1 MHTLCE
7 INTVRKNIA
16 MLSASQFISDIGTAS
31 YISFVNLWL
40 IQVFKDSALVGTIV
54 SITEIALFFLSPL
67 ITTLIKGK
75 NIKTMLVVSDH
86 LRALIMVVL
95 FFLVGYINAV
105 MIVSIFILLS
115 TLNCVFDGAVM
126 VVIKRIGS
134 KSDVVKLNT
143 FLILLANISLLI
155 GQYVGGTLFTINGIK
170 EILIINAASFFVSGI
185 INQFLQ
191 NDYCYPTESIKGNI
205 IKDITCGIRTIIE
218 NKTLTVFIVMTLL
231 INIHI
236 AAASFTAYFI
246 FSGNAGSVFSPA
258 QYTYFIMAGT
268 IGNIIGLMVVSL
280 SGDRIFNVQSLTPLL
295 LMMMLC
301 RLLHFA
307 NSALLYVCIINGCIF
322 IIIGILNSLLDAY
335 TMRSVD
341 EQYLGQYYTAFGNL
355 NALLAPL
362 ITYTLGY
369 ILRGISPA
377 SVYASSALI
386 LLFPVLYIHK
396 QIKNFD

>member
-1 MHTLCE
+1 MSIPIRAAFNAIIANQLRNTDILLIRAPTITLIIATTSPTTPAIVGFVPLLISPIAAIAPGHKR
-7 INTVRKNIA
+7 INQPII
-16 MLSASQFISDIGTAS
+16 L
-31 YISFVNLWL
+31 
-40 IQVFKDSALVGTIV
+40 IV
-54 SITEIALFFLSPL
+54 SFP
-67 ITTLIKGK
+67 
-75 NIKTMLVVSDH
+75 
-86 LRALIMVVL
+86 
-95 FFLVGYINAV
+95 
-105 MIVSIFILLS
+105 
-115 TLNCVFDGAVM
+115 
-126 VVIKRIGS
+126 
-134 KSDVVKLNT
+134 
-143 FLILLANISLLI
+143 SL
-155 GQYVGGTLFTINGIK
+155 
-170 EILIINAASFFVSGI
+170 AASFFVSGI

-246 FSGNAGSVFSPA
+246 FSGNAGSVFPPV

-280 SGDRIFNVQSLTPLL
+280 SGDRIFNVQSLAPLL

-301 RLLHFA
+301 RLLHFT

>member
-7 INTVRKNIA
+7 INAVHKNIA

-95 FFLVGYINAV
+95 FFLVGHINAV

-155 GQYVGGTLFTINGIK
+155 SQYVGGKLFTINGIK
-170 EILIINAASFFVSGI
+170 EILIINAVSFFISVKYGI
-185 INQFLQ
+185 TFSKAF
-191 NDYCYPTESIKGNI
+191 SI
-205 IKDITCGIRTIIE
+205 
-218 NKTLTVFIVMTLL
+218 
-231 INIHI
+231 
-236 AAASFTAYFI
+236 S
-246 FSGNAGSVFSPA
+246 
-258 QYTYFIMAGT
+258 
-268 IGNIIGLMVVSL
+268 
-280 SGDRIFNVQSLTPLL
+280 
-295 LMMMLC
+295 
-301 RLLHFA
+301 
-307 NSALLYVCIINGCIF
+307 
-322 IIIGILNSLLDAY
+322 
-335 TMRSVD
+335 
-341 EQYLGQYYTAFGNL
+341 
-355 NALLAPL
+355 
-362 ITYTLGY
+362 
-369 ILRGISPA
+369 
-377 SVYASSALI
+377 ASSESKHIKYSVVQTSKALFQAAC
-386 LLFPVLYIHK
+386 FPE
-396 QIKNFD
+396 FS